1 MPLLLFAVVAGV
13 AFGVVDV
20 LLMIPLSFPDKQ
32 TAMLGAFLSRFAIG
46 FLILLTKLPLAP
58 WLAGGLIGLLVSL
71 PDAVVTK
78 SYAPILISGVVGG
91 VLIGWASGRWVA

>member
-46 FLILLTKLPLAP
+46 FLIPLTKLPLEP